1 MVGRTDDW
9 IKDVANRDG
18 IIVNPDYL
26 EWCGVA
32 VFKNAYKIYKEK
44 GYKTKLLAA
53 AYRNH
58 YHWSEFIGGDVLET
72 IPYKWQKRF
81 NASDVTV
88 ENRMDNEVDPK
99 IIEELR
105 AKFPDFRKAYDADG
119 MTVEE
124 FDTYG
129 AVLKTLK
136 GFYAGYDEL
145 VTIIRNF
152 IV

>member
-1 MVGRTDDW
+1 
-9 IKDVANRDG
+9 
-18 IIVNPDYL
+18 
-26 EWCGVA
+26 
-32 VFKNAYKIYKEK
+32 
-44 GYKTKLLAA
+44 
-53 AYRNH
+53 
-58 YHWSEFIGGDVLET
+58 
-72 IPYKWQKRF
+72 
-81 NASDVTV
+81 
-88 ENRMDNEVDPK
+88 MDKEVDPK

-119 MTVEE
+119 MTPEE

-152 IV
+152 IVS